1 MSLIAIFT
9 NCPSLKLDIQSVA
22 CWIVGSV
29 TDITKCTGENCPF
42 KDRCYRFTA
51 KADEY
56 RQAYFGELRLRR
68 GSASIFGKRGR
79 EVMRTN
85 EYIYVLLVIVFCLL
99 VSISYLAI
107 KMDKRLL
114 SLENRVDF
122 LIKRVFEKC
131 DD

>member
-56 RQAYFGELRLRR
+56 RQAYFGEPPIKE
-68 GSASIFGKRGR
+68 GKCKYFWEAGKRS
-79 EVMRTN
+79 N
-85 EYIYVLLVIVFCLL
+85 
-99 VSISYLAI
+99 AN
-107 KMDKRLL
+107 K
-114 SLENRVDF
+114 
-122 LIKRVFEKC
+122 
-131 DD
+131 

>member
-1 MSLIAIFT
+1 
-9 NCPSLKLDIQSVA
+9 
-22 CWIVGSV
+22 
-29 TDITKCTGENCPF
+29 
-42 KDRCYRFTA
+42 
-51 KADEY
+51 
-56 RQAYFGELRLRR
+56 
-68 GSASIFGKRGR
+68 
-79 EVMRTN
+79 MRTN